1 MDTAVVTFE
10 MHYQDVV
17 ETKFGTKTKHTFVTD
32 DGTRYES
39 WKAPIAARI
48 AASMSEPLTILFDKK
63 VSGQYTNLEI
73 KDVLGDALPSM
84 SVSDNAEEP
93 VSTRTVN
100 VNSPEAGKAK
110 EERITRLAIWKT
122 AFEAF
127 TALAVAD
134 GGPDSAYNPILNPGL
149 VEDFVNEQFQF
160 LLTGTSTSKAE
171 A

>member
-1 MDTAVVTFE
+1 MDTAQVTFGQ
-10 MHYQDVV
+10 HYQDVI

-32 DGTRYES
+32 DGTRYEA

-48 AASMSEPLTILFDKK
+48 AASMSEPLTILFEKK

-73 KDVLGDALPSM
+73 KDVLGD
-84 SVSDNAEEP
+84 VP
-93 VSTRTVN
+93 VSVPTPDEIPTRTMS

-134 GGPDSAYNPILNPGL
+134 GGPDSAYNPVLNPGL
-149 VEDFVNEQFQF
+149 VEDFVNEQFEF
-160 LLTGTSTSKAE
+160 LMTGTSTSKAE